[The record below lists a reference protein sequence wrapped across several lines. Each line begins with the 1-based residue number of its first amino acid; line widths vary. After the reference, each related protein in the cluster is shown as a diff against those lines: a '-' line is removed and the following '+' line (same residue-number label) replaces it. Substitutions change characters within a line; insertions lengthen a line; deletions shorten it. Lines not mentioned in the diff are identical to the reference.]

1 MSIKECNSTPPR
13 LQDTYSNRRK
23 SRRKVFCAIELGV
36 GNLGLSQGGRR
47 REKRREGNKSEWKRE
62 GGREGGR
69 LLMGFD
75 GRQSYERVATQSDSA
90 AAVEQ
95 RGMIFALISYSAT
108 IVR

>member
-1 MSIKECNSTPPR
+1 M
-13 LQDTYSNRRK
+13 
-23 SRRKVFCAIELGV
+23 FCAIELGV
-36 GNLGLSQGGRR
+36 GNLGLSQGGEE
-47 REKRREGNKSEWKRE
+47 EKRGGKGTKVNGR
-62 GGREGGR
+62 GREGGR

-108 IVR
+108 IVRQLHNEDVMRPIS

>member
-1 MSIKECNSTPPR
+1 
-13 LQDTYSNRRK
+13 
-23 SRRKVFCAIELGV
+23 
-36 GNLGLSQGGRR
+36 
-47 REKRREGNKSEWKRE
+47 
-62 GGREGGR
+62 
-69 LLMGFD
+69 MGFD